1 MSDYV
6 VDASVAAKWLFMEE
20 HRDAA
25 LRLLAGGNS
34 LHAPDF
40 ILLELANVICTRV
53 RRREMAEHAGLRA
66 HALFQTFPVHLHD
79 SAPLFHSALEIALRT
94 RRSVY
99 DSLYVALAVA
109 VDAQVVTA
117 DRRLV
122 EGLSGGPLDGRAV
135 WVGEVE

>member
-6 VDASVAAKWLFMEE
+6 VDASVAVKWLLIEE

-25 LRLLAGGNS
+25 LRLMEGGNR

-53 RRREMAEHAGLRA
+53 RRREMAEHAGVRA
-66 HALFQTFPVHLHD
+66 HALFQTFLVQMHD
-79 SAPLFHSALEIALRT
+79 SAPLFHSAFSIALRT
-94 RRSVY
+94 RQSVY
-99 DSLYVALAVA
+99 DSLYVALAVVLGA
-109 VDAQVVTA
+109 RLVTA

-122 EGLSGGPLDGRAV
+122 EGLSGRPFEERVV
-135 WVGEVE
+135 WVGDVG